1 MTEQTDGNQQ
11 SEPKEGRAA
20 LSRELADFL
29 IELSIA
35 LHKHAMYPEG
45 HPSLEP
51 AAERVAQRVGPLV
64 AERGSLS
71 LGVAR
76 DQLVIEGVATDPKN
90 PVLADLA
97 GRLHR
102 HHLGAVGF
110 RQGASRDQIHDML
123 ATLAVEADRS
133 GQPLGLGPKSQLT
146 VWPDITLYS
155 LTYDALELV
164 GGPEREE
171 GDEDDGDARTRA
183 DQLWVG
189 LAQAALV
196 MDEVAG
202 DVGKPPSSTDP
213 TVVAR
218 AIDEHQGG
226 SAYDQVIVGY
236 LLKIADELRTAK
248 GGEAA
253 ALKTRVSKLVSSLDD
268 QTKTRL
274 LHMGGDRMQRQ
285 QFMLNASEGMTLEA
299 VIDLVKVWSSTEEQN
314 ISHSLVRMLEKL
326 SKHADE
332 GTGTRRD
339 NAESSLREQ
348 VKGLIQNW
356 SLENPTPDA
365 YSKSLE
371 ALSRDRVGFAVPTK
385 EEFHPEVSR
394 VFQMALEVDT
404 VGERVFRS
412 VDALIEDG
420 ELGWVVETMECSDAP
435 TVTAAVWD
443 YIGGAERLREI
454 LAADN
459 LDPKALDSI
468 IGRIGIQAAA
478 PMLEVLAES
487 ESRQKRRVLV
497 DRLVS
502 LGSEIGPRV
511 MPWLDDPRWY
521 VQQNMLSILGAL
533 PEVPTDFRGAK
544 FLQAPDERVR
554 RKAVAVSLRIPA
566 QRTRAVCSALA
577 DGDERMVRV
586 GLAAALESCPDAAV
600 SQIVQKAIAAES
612 RDQRLTAIHVLAKC
626 SNNAAALNALLT
638 LAKPKRRS
646 FLGLKATPRNPEM
659 IAALIALRAFESDAR
674 AKRVL
679 DAASKSRDPQVARAA
694 RGEG

>member
-1 MTEQTDGNQQ
+1 MTEQTEGNQQ
-11 SEPKEGRAA
+11 SEPEEGRAA
-20 LSRELADFL
+20 FSRELADFL

-45 HPSLEP
+45 HPSLKP
-51 AAERVAQRVGPLV
+51 AADGVAQRVGPLV
-64 AERGSLS
+64 AEHGSLS

-110 RQGASRDQIHDML
+110 RQGADGDQVHGML
-123 ATLAVEADRS
+123 AVLAVEADRS

-146 VWPDITLYS
+146 AWPDITLYP

-164 GGPEREE
+164 GGAEREE
-171 GDEDDGDARTRA
+171 GDEEADDVRTRA

-189 LAQAALV
+189 LARAALAV
-196 MDEVAG
+196 EEAAG
-202 DVGKPPSSTDP
+202 DVGAPPPSTDP

-218 AIDEHQGG
+218 AIDQHEGG

-253 ALKTRVSKLVSSLDD
+253 ALKQRVSKLVSSLDD
-268 QTKTRL
+268 QTKSRL
-274 LHMGGDRMQRQ
+274 LHMGGDRAQRRR
-285 QFMLNASEGMTLEA
+285 FMLNASEGMTLDA
-299 VIDLVKVWSSTEEQN
+299 VIDLVKAWSSAEGQN

-326 SKHADE
+326 SRHAEE
-332 GTGTRRD
+332 GTGVRKD
-339 NAESSLREQ
+339 NADASLRDQ

-356 SLENPTPDA
+356 SLVDPNPDE

-371 ALSRDRVGFAVPTK
+371 AMSQDRASFVVPTK
-385 EEFHPEVSR
+385 DEFHPEASR

-412 VDALIEDG
+412 VDALVEDG
-420 ELGWVVETMECSDAP
+420 ELGWIIETIEHSEAP

-443 YIGGAERLREI
+443 YLGGGERVREI
-454 LAADN
+454 LVQKN

-468 IGRIGIQAAA
+468 IERIGIRAAD
-478 PMLEVLAES
+478 PMLEVLAETD
-487 ESRQKRRVLV
+487 SRQTRRMLV
-497 DRLVS
+497 DRLVG

-521 VQQNMLSILGAL
+521 VQRNMLSILGEL
-533 PEVPTDFRGAK
+533 PAVPSDFQGAR
-544 FLQAPDERVR
+544 FLQHADERVR
-554 RKAVAVSLRIPA
+554 REAVAVTLRIPA

-577 DGDERMVRV
+577 DTDERIVRV
-586 GLAAALESCPDAAV
+586 GLAAAFESCPDAAV
-600 SQIVQKAIAAES
+600 SLVVQKATAAEL
-612 RDQRLTAIHVLAKC
+612 RDQRLAAIHVLGECGTAG
-626 SNNAAALNALLT
+626 ALNALLR

-646 FLGLKATPRNPEM
+646 FLGLKAAPKSPEM
-659 IAALIALRAFESDAR
+659 VAAVRALRAYESDER

-679 DAASKSRDPQVARAA
+679 AAAAKSRDPDVARAA
-694 RGEG
+694 KGEG